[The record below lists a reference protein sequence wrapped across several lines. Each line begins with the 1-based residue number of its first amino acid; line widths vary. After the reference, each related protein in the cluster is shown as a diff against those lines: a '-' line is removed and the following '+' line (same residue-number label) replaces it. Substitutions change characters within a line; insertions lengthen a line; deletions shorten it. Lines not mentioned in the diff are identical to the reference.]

1 MRTQEEI
8 QQKIK
13 ELGAK
18 LDENISYKE
27 RECIDVMLDVL
38 ENELEYE
45 DIEEQYFDEHATN
58 REQDANMTREWLDGE
73 IEELDF

>member
-8 QQKIK
+8 QQKIQ

-27 RECIDVMLDVL
+27 RETIDVMLDVL
-38 ENELEYE
+38 ENELQYE

-58 REQDANMTREWLDGE
+58 REQDANMAREWLDGE